1 MRPISPNILLVDDD
15 AAVRASLA
23 FSLGLEGFDV
33 ETFASAELLLE
44 RRGRLGLPAFACLVL
59 DHRLPG
65 MEGLALLEKLRGE
78 GVGLP
83 AVIITSTP
91 ARSIGDRA
99 AAADAIL
106 IEKPL
111 LCDALTAAIRS
122 LLHIAPLAA

>member
-1 MRPISPNILLVDDD
+1 MSNPPAIILVDDD
-15 AAVRASLA
+15 PAVRESLA

-33 ETFASAELLLE
+33 ETFASAEMLLE
-44 RRGRLGLPAFACLVL
+44 RRERRGLPAGACLVF

-65 MEGLALLEKLRGE
+65 MEGLALLELLRGE

-91 ARSIGDRA
+91 ARAVADRA

-111 LCDALTAAIRS
+111 LCDSLTAAIRS
-122 LLHIAPLAA
+122 LLHVPPLAA